1 MLEVAAALLVHIKV
15 VVLPAVHVQILTVSY
30 VTLSVAVNVS
40 VDSILWEVL
49 VVFVLITVKNV
60 LMEPLARPA
69 NLHIY
74 SKMVNA
80 SLRVMV
86 RVLLLTPVE
95 RFAPV
100 MLDVRPAS

>member
-1 MLEVAAALLVHIKV
+1 MLEVAVALLVHIKV

-60 LMEPLARPA
+60 LMAPLARHV

-74 SKMVNA
+74 SKVVNA

-86 RVLLLTPVE
+86 RVLLLMPVE
-95 RFAPV
+95 RFSLV
-100 MLDVRPAS
+100 MLDVRPVS

>member
-15 VVLPAVHVQILTVSY
+15 VVLPVVHVQILTVSY
-30 VTLSVAVNVS
+30 AILSVAVNVL

-49 VVFVLITVKNV
+49 VVLVLITVKNA
-60 LMEPLARPA
+60 LMAPLARLA

-74 SKMVNA
+74 SKVVNV

-86 RVLLLTPVE
+86 PVLLLMPVE
-95 RFAPV
+95 KFSLV
-100 MLDVRPAS
+100 MLDVRHAS

>member
-15 VVLPAVHVQILTVSY
+15 VVLPALHVQILTVLY
-30 VTLSVAVNVS
+30 VTLSVAVDVS
-40 VDSILWEVL
+40 VDSILWEVH

-60 LMEPLARPA
+60 LMAPLVRPA

-74 SKMVNA
+74 SKVVNA

-86 RVLLLTPVE
+86 LVLLLMPVE
-95 RFAPV
+95 KFSLV
-100 MLDVRPAS
+100 MLDVRHAS